1 VSKVRME
8 FVDLRVLEMGGGDA
22 DVVLEVGAQVVER
35 GDAPRR
41 RFQVGWC
48 LQGSTGALKVDFQ
61 P

>member
-1 VSKVRME
+1 ME